1 MESAALIDKKS
12 RQYVVDSRQEEEK
25 SLRIICYRLPTVY
38 CHLSTDVGLTMIELV
53 IVLAIILIGA
63 ALVVVGPGFVSADRI
78 SSTSRDL
85 FGDLQWIR
93 HAAMTQGPDSG
104 APQLRGFAVRFESEK
119 KYRLFRFNDN
129 NSNSI
134 YDGPAEELPLVSGE
148 ATARIRDIPSPVE
161 LKINSGGALINPA
174 NRVLIFDH
182 LGIPRAASLGFQ
194 QMSIAIQNPNTP
206 EVKEKCITVSFNR
219 IREGQWN
226 DDKCS
231 E

>member
-1 MESAALIDKKS
+1 MLPN
-12 RQYVVDSRQEEEK
+12 EK
-25 SLRIICYRLPTVY
+25 N
-38 CHLSTDVGLTMIELV
+38 GEGFTMVELV
-53 IVLAIILIGA
+53 IVFTIILIGA
-63 ALVVVGPGFVSADRI
+63 ALVAVGPGFVSADRI
-78 SSTSRDL
+78 SSTSREL
-85 FGDLQWIR
+85 FSDLQWIR

-119 KYRLFRFNDN
+119 RYRLFRFNDN
-129 NSNSI
+129 NSNFI

-148 ATARIRDIPSPVE
+148 ATARIRDVPSPLE
-161 LKINSGGALINPA
+161 LKINSGGTLVAPS

-206 EVKEKCITVSFNR
+206 EVREKCLTISFNR

-226 DDKCS
+226 DGKCS

>member
-1 MESAALIDKKS
+1 VLPN
-12 RQYVVDSRQEEEK
+12 EK
-25 SLRIICYRLPTVY
+25 N
-38 CHLSTDVGLTMIELV
+38 GEGFTMVELV
-53 IVLAIILIGA
+53 IVFTIILIGA
-63 ALVVVGPGFVSADRI
+63 ALVAVGPGFVSADRI
-78 SSTSRDL
+78 SSTSREL
-85 FGDLQWIR
+85 FSDLQWIR

-119 KYRLFRFNDN
+119 RYRLFRFNDN
-129 NSNSI
+129 NSNFI

-148 ATARIRDIPSPVE
+148 ATARIRDVPSPLE
-161 LKINSGGALINPA
+161 LKIKSGGTLVAPS

-206 EVKEKCITVSFNR
+206 EVREKCLTISFNR

-226 DDKCS
+226 DGKCS